1 MSYRFADRTKM
12 FKSSPIREIAGLIQ
26 KKGSDVI
33 SFAGGNPY
41 EPYFPSADIKKA
53 FDKVF
58 ESGNKSLQYGMTPGF
73 MPLREQISQRV
84 SAKGIQSKPE
94 DILLTTGAQQAIDL
108 FGRIMISPGDV
119 VLTENPTFFA
129 AVQSFQ
135 SYEANVVGVNGDEQ
149 GMDLDELEA
158 KIKQYNPKF
167 IYVVPTFSN
176 PEGRVWSQERRKALL
191 ELAYQYNTLI
201 LEDDPY
207 GDIQFYENEQYIPI
221 AAMDVQKSHVVYA
234 GTFSKTVVP
243 SLRIGWV
250 QGPEAILKY
259 LSQIKEAADLM
270 SSTLNQQ
277 ALYYLIKDMDLDAH
291 IGMLRKNYYQ
301 HMAIMQDYLKTLD
314 PNFVSWIEPKG
325 GMFIWVKVDESINTT
340 ELLAE
345 VLEHGVAYVPGGPFY
360 VENPQQ
366 NTLRL
371 NFTHSSP
378 EKIQIGM
385 ERLVSVFR
393 QSEMNVNIKGA
404 GFR

>member
-1 MSYRFADRTKM
+1 MSNRFAERTKM

-41 EPYFPSADIKKA
+41 EPYFPSAAIKQA
-53 FDKVF
+53 FDNVF

-73 MPLREQISQRV
+73 MPLRELISQRV
-84 SAKGIQSKPE
+84 LTKGIQAKPE
-94 DILLTTGAQQAIDL
+94 EILLTTGAQQAIDL
-108 FGRIMISPGDV
+108 FSRIMISPGDV

-129 AVQSFQ
+129 AVQSFE
-135 SYEANVVGVNGDEQ
+135 SYEAKVVGVNGDES
-149 GMDLDELEA
+149 GMHLDELES
-158 KIKQYNPKF
+158 KLKQYNPKF

-191 ELAYQYNTLI
+191 ELAYEYNTLI

-207 GDIQFYENEQYIPI
+207 GEIQFNENDQYIPI
-221 AAMDVQKSHVVYA
+221 AAMDKQKSHVVYT

-250 QGPEAILKY
+250 TGPDDVLKY

-270 SSTLNQQ
+270 SSPLNQQ
-277 ALYYLIKDMDLDAH
+277 ALYYLMKNMDLDAH
-291 IGMLRKNYYQ
+291 IRMLRKNYAQ
-301 HMAIMQDYLKTLD
+301 HMNIMQDYLKTLD
-314 PNFVSWIEPKG
+314 PNLVTWVEPKG
-325 GMFIWVKVDESINTT
+325 GMFIWVKVHEGINTL
-340 ELLAE
+340 ELLSE
-345 VLEHGVAYVPGGPFY
+345 VLEHGVAYVPGSPFY
-360 VENPQQ
+360 VEDPQQ

-378 EKIQIGM
+378 EQISIGM
-385 ERLVSVFR
+385 ERLVSVFK
-393 QSEMNVNIKGA
+393 QSVEGVIK
-404 GFR
+404 

>member
-1 MSYRFADRTKM
+1 MSYRFAERTKM
-12 FKSSPIREIAGLIQ
+12 FKSSPIRKIAGLIQ
-26 KKGSDVI
+26 KKGSEVI

-73 MPLREQISQRV
+73 MPLRELISQRV
-84 SAKGIQSKPE
+84 LTKGIQAKPE
-94 DILLTTGAQQAIDL
+94 NILLTTGAQQAIDL
-108 FGRIMISPGDV
+108 FSRIMISPGDV

-129 AVQSFQ
+129 AVQSFE
-135 SYEANVVGVNGDEQ
+135 SYEANVVGVNGDED
-149 GMDLDELEA
+149 GMYLDELES
-158 KIKQYNPKF
+158 KLIQYKPKF

-191 ELAYQYNTLI
+191 ELAYKYNTLI

-207 GDIQFYENEQYIPI
+207 GDIQFNENDQYIPI
-221 AAMDVQKSHVVYA
+221 AAMDYEKTHVIYT

-243 SLRIGWV
+243 SLRVGWV
-250 QGPEAILKY
+250 TGPTQVLKY

-291 IGMLRKNYYQ
+291 ISMLRKKYFL
-301 HMAIMQDYLKTLD
+301 HMNTMQNYLKSVD
-314 PNFVSWIEPKG
+314 PNFASWVEPKG
-325 GMFIWVKVDESINTT
+325 GMFIWVKVHESINTT
-340 ELLAE
+340 ELLSE
-345 VLEHGVAYVPGGPFY
+345 VLDHGVAYIPGGPFY

-378 EKIQIGM
+378 EQISVGM
-385 ERLVSVFR
+385 ERLVSVFNQTVAHVIR
-393 QSEMNVNIKGA
+393 N
-404 GFR
+404 

>member
-1 MSYRFADRTKM
+1 M
-12 FKSSPIREIAGLIQ
+12 
-26 KKGSDVI
+26 

-58 ESGNKSLQYGMTPGF
+58 ESGNRSLQYGMTPGF
-73 MPLREQISQRV
+73 MPLRELISQRV
-84 SAKGIQSKPE
+84 LNKGIQSEPE
-94 DILLTTGAQQAIDL
+94 NILLTTGAQQAIDL
-108 FGRIMISPGDV
+108 FSRIMISPGDV

-129 AVQSFQ
+129 AVQSFE
-135 SYEANVVGVNGDEQ
+135 SYEANVVGVNGDED
-149 GMDLDELEA
+149 GMYLNELES
-158 KIKQYNPKF
+158 KLIQYKPKF

-191 ELAYQYNTLI
+191 ELAYKYNTLI

-207 GDIQFYENEQYIPI
+207 GDIQFNEKDQYIPI
-221 AAMDVQKSHVVYA
+221 AAMDHQKSHVVYT

-250 QGPEAILKY
+250 TGPDDVLKY

-270 SSTLNQQ
+270 SSPLNQQ
-277 ALYYLIKDMDLDAH
+277 ALYYLMKDMDLDAH
-291 IGMLRKNYYQ
+291 IRMLRKNYAQ
-301 HMAIMQDYLKTLD
+301 HMNIMQDYLKTLD
-314 PNFVSWIEPKG
+314 PNFVTWVEPKG
-325 GMFIWVKVDESINTT
+325 GMFIWVKVHESINTL
-340 ELLAE
+340 ELLSK
-345 VLEHGVAYVPGGPFY
+345 VLEHGVAYVPGSPFY

-378 EKIQIGM
+378 EQISIGM
-385 ERLVSVFR
+385 ERLVTVFKQSVM
-393 QSEMNVNIKGA
+393 QVNRK
-404 GFR
+404 